1 MLRSIGLIA
10 LLFALTVPGYAR
22 TDAVAAWRKEIVVR
36 LSASKRFP
44 AQAFGQAGT
53 VVVGFVLDR
62 NGKLVSSWLHESSG
76 VPAFD
81 EESLAVVKR
90 AEPFPAPPPDLGEDG
105 LKLFAPMIYSKL
117 PRHPDTSADIGK
129 IREILQGETQV
140 ESRMRSICR
149 GC

>member
-1 MLRSIGLIA
+1 MASWYLRGCTKA
-10 LLFALTVPGYAR
+10 
-22 TDAVAAWRKEIVVR
+22 
-36 LSASKRFP
+36 
-44 AQAFGQAGT
+44 
-53 VVVGFVLDR
+53 
-62 NGKLVSSWLHESSG
+62 
-76 VPAFD
+76 PAFRHSMK
-81 EESLAVVKR
+81 SLAVVKR